1 MNSEVCKIIQGLR
14 LVYKSISLDE
24 LCELEEPR
32 AEFEEHV
39 AADVGPD
46 FWIFL
51 ISSHGEKFLL
61 DGDAMVLRASKF
73 IATFKLSP
81 VVEQQAQ
88 EFLQETI
95 KLAKKFD
102 ANTGLQVTA
111 EVRGVQ

>member
-1 MNSEVCKIIQGLR
+1 MYKWGMNSEVCKIIQGLR

-32 AEFEEHV
+32 AEFEAHV
-39 AADVGPD
+39 SSDVGQD
-46 FWIFL
+46 FWIY
-51 ISSHGEKFLL
+51 SVNQRLL
-61 DGDAMVLRASKF
+61 DGDAIVVRAPKF
-73 IATFKLSP
+73 MPDMA
-81 VVEQQAQ
+81 EMRAQ
-88 EFLQETI
+88 EGLLATI